1 VATGVAALIAAA
13 GAGSRLAAAST
24 CADPKAFRRLGA
36 RSLLEWSLV
45 ALAPHV
51 DHVVV
56 AVPPTYVGSAR
67 AALADAVNVT
77 VLAGGATRQESV
89 AMALVAVDPAIELVL
104 VHDAARPLVPGE
116 VIARVIE
123 ALRDGAEAV
132 APVVPVIDSLRRVNP
147 DGSSAAVDRT
157 ALRAVQTPQ
166 GFRRQVLLRAHQEAP
181 HLGAADDASLVERS
195 GVPVHLVAGSE
206 LALKITRPHD
216 LLVAEAILARQR

>member
-1 VATGVAALIAAA
+1 
-13 GAGSRLAAAST
+13 
-24 CADPKAFRRLGA
+24 
-36 RSLLEWSLV
+36 
-45 ALAPHV
+45 
-51 DHVVV
+51 
-56 AVPPTYVGSAR
+56 
-67 AALADAVNVT
+67 
-77 VLAGGATRQESV
+77 
-89 AMALVAVDPAIELVL
+89 
-104 VHDAARPLVPGE
+104 
-116 VIARVIE
+116 VIE